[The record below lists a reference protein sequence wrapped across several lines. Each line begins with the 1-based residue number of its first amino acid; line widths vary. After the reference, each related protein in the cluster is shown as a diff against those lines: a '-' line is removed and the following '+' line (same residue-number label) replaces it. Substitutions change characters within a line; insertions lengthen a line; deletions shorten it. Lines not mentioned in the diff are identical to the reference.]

1 MTTAD
6 MTTGAMTTGD
16 MATGDMA
23 TVAAGREPRFPFT
36 AIVGQTPMKRALLL
50 NAINPRIGG
59 VLVRGKKGT
68 AKSTAVRSLAALLPQ
83 VPVVPGCP
91 YSCTP
96 GAPQEVCDW
105 CSRAVRSR
113 QNAAARQVRIVDLP
127 VGATEDRLVG
137 ALDIEQ
143 AIKSG
148 AKNFEPGLIAAAH
161 RGILYIDE
169 VNLLNDHLVDV
180 LLDAAAMGRNY
191 VEREGISVSHA
202 AEFMLVG
209 TMNPEEG
216 DLRPQLLDRFGLAVE
231 VDGVFAPAER
241 REVVRRRMSFEA
253 APFDFMDAW
262 AADEQ
267 AERARI
273 IASQQ
278 RLAEVVV
285 PDAILELITD
295 ICAEYQVDG
304 LRGDIV
310 MYKTAS
316 TIAAYEGRTVVG
328 VDDVREAAL
337 MALLHRQ
344 RRQPFQQPHLVTEQ
358 LDQMLD
364 DFQNQPR
371 NREPAEGNDSGPN
384 DDRDDG
390 DSDSSSPDDQP
401 EPPGPDDTESDDN
414 DDDGAGNP
422 ADSGLS
428 DEWYEVGDPYAVQN
442 LPVQPPDRRA
452 RRASGRRAVTVSGD
466 ASGRYVGARVPD
478 GPASDL
484 ALDAT
489 LRAAAPYQQS
499 RRQSAG
505 AGDSD
510 SDDNDD
516 GNGRAAAALLVEPWD
531 IREKVRETHTGS
543 LILFVVDASGSMGAQ
558 RRMVTVKGAVM
569 SLLLDA
575 YQRRDRVGLIA
586 FRGTAAQLLLPPTGS
601 VEMAQWHLQDL
612 PTGGRTPL
620 AHGIYLALETLETER
635 RKDREV
641 LPLLAL
647 LTDGRANISLAGA
660 PVSSGSALSGT
671 AASGPAPA
679 DEVNGLAQMVADAK
693 IPAVVIDT
701 EQDFIRL
708 ELARPIADAMS
719 ARYIKLDELAAGG
732 LADAVRGELVGQPV

>member
-1 MTTAD
+1 MTQP
-6 MTTGAMTTGD
+6 
-16 MATGDMA
+16 
-23 TVAAGREPRFPFT
+23 AAGREPRFPFT

-68 AKSTAVRSLAALLPQ
+68 AKSTAVRSLAALLPE
-83 VPVVPGCP
+83 VPVVPGCS
-91 YSCTP
+91 YSCQP
-96 GAPQEVCDW
+96 GSPQEVCQW
-105 CSRAVRSR
+105 CR
-113 QNAAARQVRIVDLP
+113 QAASVGGSSARQVRIVDLP

-137 ALDIEQ
+137 SLDIEQ

-148 AKNFEPGLIAAAH
+148 EKNFEPGLIAAAH

-191 VEREGISVSHA
+191 VEREGISVSHD

-231 VDGVFAPAER
+231 VDGVFEPAER
-241 REVVRRRMSFEA
+241 REVVRRRMAFES

-262 AADEQ
+262 VEAEQ
-267 AERARI
+267 EERD
-273 IASQQ
+273 
-278 RLAEVVV
+278 RLLSSRRLLGEVIV
-285 PDAILELITD
+285 PDDILELITD

-316 TIAAYEGRTVVG
+316 TIAAYEGRTVVE

-358 LDQMLD
+358 LDNMLD
-364 DFQNQPR
+364 DFQNQQR
-371 NREPAEGNDSGPN
+371 DREPSADNDSRQ
-384 DDRDDG
+384 DDPAD
-390 DSDSSSPDDQP
+390 DSDREPDPPDD
-401 EPPGPDDTESDDN
+401 ETED
-414 DDDGAGNP
+414 P
-422 ADSGLS
+422 ADAVLG
-428 DEWYEVGDPYAVQN
+428 DDWFEIGDPYAVQN
-442 LPVQPPDRRA
+442 LQVQPPDRRA
-452 RRASGRRAVTVSGD
+452 RRASGRRATTISGT
-466 ASGRYVGARVPD
+466 SVGRYVGARVPD

-489 LRAAAPYQQS
+489 LRSAAPYQQS
-499 RRQSAG
+499 RRASAE
-505 AGDSD
+505 SD
-510 SDDNDD
+510 TSTS
-516 GNGRAAAALLVEPWD
+516 ALLIEPWD
-531 IREKVRETHTGS
+531 VREKVRETHTGS

-558 RRMVTVKGAVM
+558 RRMVAVKGAVM

-586 FRGTAAQLLLPPTGS
+586 FRGTGAELLLPPTGS
-601 VEMAQWHLQDL
+601 VEMAQWCLQEM

-620 AHGIYLALETLETER
+620 ARALYVAMETLETER
-635 RKDREV
+635 LKDRDV
-641 LPLLAL
+641 LPLLVL
-647 LTDGRANISLAGA
+647 LSDGRAN
-660 PVSSGSALSGT
+660 VSLSGDQLT
-671 AASGPAPA
+671 QLAVGDA
-679 DEVNGLAQMVADAK
+679 EVQNLSRTISDAR
-693 IPAVVIDT
+693 IPAVVVDT
-701 EQDFIRL
+701 EQDFIKMG
-708 ELARPIADAMS
+708 LAQGIADSMS
-719 ARYIKLDELAAGG
+719 ARYIKLDELVAES
-732 LADAVRGELVGQPV
+732 LADAVRRELP